1 MGNSLEKE
9 DILEE
14 RLEDEIENEVEE
26 EVAEKIA
33 EITNSISKKK
43 PAKTFW
49 MKVQTSIMMIA
60 ALMISAGQFND
71 TKEIFTSSYEGIL
84 ANFTNTIE
92 YELIEKIH
100 VGSSIEHIKSLVG
113 EPHAIKRS
121 KLNDT
126 LRFFY
131 YSKGKYNLTL
141 IASEERLVGYSVY
154 TQEDE
159 FAPQLPFSE
168 SLKAAPLGANNLMVS
183 HKETGVYS
191 YDIGNLVYYIESQ
204 NLGKQQMFLT
214 LIRGYVEYGANT
226 NVEVAIKGNNE
237 KLAKQIAL
245 LDEKATFS
253 ENEEE
258 LDQVL
263 NQVRKLVYPNFY
275 AVTELEPAIISEALL
290 TRYEYQM
297 FTNS

>member
-1 MGNSLEKE
+1 MGNSLEGKN
-9 DILEE
+9 DILNEK
-14 RLEDEIENEVEE
+14 LEDEIEDIVEDE
-26 EVAEKIA
+26 IEDKIA
-33 EITNSISKKK
+33 EIKRSNKQPPPSFWKK
-43 PAKTFW
+43 
-49 MKVQTSIMMIA
+49 MQTGIMMVA

-92 YELIEKIH
+92 YELIDKIH

-121 KLNDT
+121 KLNDS

-141 IASEERLVGYSVY
+141 IASEERLVGYSIY

-168 SLKAAPLGANNLMVS
+168 SHDDSPLGSKNLMES
-183 HKETGVYS
+183 HKKMGVYS
-191 YDIGNLVYYIESQ
+191 FDIGNLVYYIESQ
-204 NLGKQQMFLT
+204 NLGKKQMFLT
-214 LIRGYVEYGANT
+214 LIRGYVEYGAVP
-226 NVEVAIKGNNE
+226 NVEVASLDNKVTL
-237 KLAKQIAL
+237 KKKIAI

-258 LDQVL
+258 LDLVL

>member
-1 MGNSLEKE
+1 MGNSLDDK
-9 DILEE
+9 
-14 RLEDEIENEVEE
+14 LEDEIEDIIEDELEE
-26 EVAEKIA
+26 KMA
-33 EITNSISKKK
+33 EIKLSNK
-43 PAKTFW
+43 PLPPTFW
-49 MKVQTSIMMIA
+49 KKLQTGIMMIA

-92 YELIEKIH
+92 YELIDKIH

-121 KLNDT
+121 KLNDKV
-126 LRFFY
+126 RFFY

-141 IASEERLVGYSVY
+141 IASEERLVGYSIY

-159 FAPQLPFSE
+159 FSPQLPFSE
-168 SLKAAPLGANNLMVS
+168 NHDDDPLGSKSLFDS
-183 HKETGVYS
+183 HNKMGVYS
-191 YDIGNLVYYIESQ
+191 FDIGNLVYYIESQ
-204 NLGKQQMFLT
+204 NLGKEQMFLT
-214 LIRGYVEYGANT
+214 LIRGYVEYGAVP
-226 NVEVAIKGNNE
+226 NVEAVDIDNKVALKKKID
-237 KLAKQIAL
+237 L

-253 ENEEE
+253 ESEEE
-258 LDQVL
+258 LEKVL
-263 NQVRKLVYPNFY
+263 NQVRKLVFPNFY

>member
-1 MGNSLEKE
+1 MGNSTDNQS
-9 DILEE
+9 DILNEK
-14 RLEDEIENEVEE
+14 LEDEIEDIVEDE
-26 EVAEKIA
+26 LEEKIA
-33 EITNSISKKK
+33 ELKLSSKQPPPSFWKK
-43 PAKTFW
+43 
-49 MKVQTSIMMIA
+49 MQTGIMMVA

-84 ANFTNTIE
+84 ANFTNNIE

-121 KLNDT
+121 KLNDAV
-126 LRFFY
+126 RFFY

-141 IASEERLVGYSVY
+141 IASEERLVGYSIY

-168 SLKAAPLGANNLMVS
+168 SHDTEPLGSKNLLES
-183 HKETGVYS
+183 HKKTGVYS

-214 LIRGYVEYGANT
+214 LIRGYVEYGAIP
-226 NVEVAIKGNNE
+226 NVEVADIDNKA

-253 ENEEE
+253 ESEEE
-258 LDQVL
+258 LEQVL